1 MTVIFDFGWTLAEY
15 PGDGWDGWVQTV
27 ERALAVLASDLGAG
41 AAARTATDYECAVLS
56 AVETAIAGNSP
67 PEIDELW
74 AEISRSHGPY
84 AANPRSDSI
93 DTFGSTLASRWRL
106 YGESIPVLDLL
117 SRRRIKMGLL
127 SDVASPSSHWESLA
141 ERLGLAHYIK
151 AMAFSEGLG
160 ATKPDPAGI
169 RAVIEKLGSEPR
181 ECIYIGD
188 TPHKDVDA
196 AVEAGVTAVWLKRRP
211 EARLGRH
218 KPDYTVDSLG
228 EFLKIL

>member
-1 MTVIFDFGWTLAEY
+1 MIFDFGWTLADQ
-15 PGDGWDGWVQTV
+15 PGVGWDGWVKTV
-27 ERALAVLASDLGAG
+27 ERALAVLGSDLGG
-41 AAARTATDYECAVLS
+41 SAAAGTATDYERAVLA
-56 AVETAIAGNSP
+56 AVETALAGDSP

-84 AANPRSDSI
+84 AANARSESI
-93 DTFGSTLASRWRL
+93 DTFGSTLSTGWRL
-106 YGESIPVLDLL
+106 YGEAIPVLDLM

-127 SDVASPSSHWESLA
+127 SDVASPSIHWESLA
-141 ERLGLAHYIK
+141 ERLGLTHYIK

-169 RAVIEKLGSEPR
+169 RAVIEKLGSNPR

-211 EARLGRH
+211 EAQLGRY
-218 KPDYTVDSLG
+218 KPDHTVDSLR
-228 EFLKIL
+228 ELLRIL